1 VQAAVGSHCVDCA
14 RAARPDVRTRA
25 RYWNARQPTL
35 VTYALIA
42 INVVV
47 FVWVVAGDRRS
58 LAGSGR
64 ITVRQAELLL
74 NERIME
80 LFGEWYR
87 LVTSGFLHYG
97 IFHLALNML
106 LLFQLGQ
113 LLEPAVG
120 RVRFALL
127 YFAALLAGSAG
138 ALLLQPDGFHGGASG
153 AVFGL
158 MAAAFVGLRQRGIN
172 PFSTGIGTT
181 LVLNLLITFA
191 IPGISIGGHLGGI
204 VGGAIAGWAVLAP
217 HHFGFP
223 RWATYAVPVGVM
235 VVSVVA
241 SVVAVN
247 T

>member
-1 VQAAVGSHCVDCA
+1 MQAAVGSHCLDCA
-14 RAARPDVRTRA
+14 RASRPDVRTRA

-35 VTYALIA
+35 VTYAIMA

-47 FVWVVAGDRRS
+47 LVW
-58 LAGSGR
+58 LAADDSRALTGGR
-64 ITVRQAELLL
+64 PITSRQAELAL
-74 NERIME
+74 NEGIMADG
-80 LFGEWYR
+80 GEWYR
-87 LVTSGFLHYG
+87 LITSGFMHYG
-97 IFHLALNML
+97 IIHLAFNML

-120 RVRFALL
+120 RVRFSLL
-127 YFAALLAGSAG
+127 YFAALLGGSAG
-138 ALLLQPDGFHGGASG
+138 ALLLQPRGFHGGASG

-181 LVLNLLITFA
+181 LLLNLFITFA

-204 VGGAIAGWAVLAP
+204 VGGAAAGWAVLNPP
-217 HHFGFP
+217 HRGYP

-235 VVSVVA
+235 LAAIAMSVVL
-241 SVVAVN
+241 VN